1 MAKKKKKK
9 KIQSQAAYRLGEED
23 SSWNAC
29 LGLAIWDNSALKV
42 SFLAMTH
49 WKEKLSIE
57 KNSHYR
63 FDQSRTFLNVSI
75 HKITFGKD
83 SLCLLNSWETEK
95 KKKKKLP
102 VAQKKNITNV
112 FIVLSG
118 LKKWHHQ
125 FSPCFAWNGRRR
137 EAAFAGPLCVR
148 SIGLLGASPLLFT
161 DPLQSRSPILDLKGH
176 SPPTVRAFLP
186 IIAYHHRACRKQ

>member
-1 MAKKKKKK
+1 MTEKKS
-9 KIQSQAAYRLGEED
+9 QSQAAYRLGEED

-29 LGLAIWDNSALKV
+29 LGLAIWDSSALQV
-42 SFLAMTH
+42 HFFFAMTH

-83 SLCLLNSWETEK
+83 SLCLLNRWETG

-125 FSPCFAWNGRRR
+125 FSACFAWNGRRR
-137 EAAFAGPLCVR
+137 EAAFAGPSLCKEHRVAGCFL
-148 SIGLLGASPLLFT
+148 STVHWPLSEQE
-161 DPLQSRSPILDLKGH
+161 PHPRPQGS
-176 SPPTVRAFLP
+176 LP
-186 IIAYHHRACRKQ
+186 SYS